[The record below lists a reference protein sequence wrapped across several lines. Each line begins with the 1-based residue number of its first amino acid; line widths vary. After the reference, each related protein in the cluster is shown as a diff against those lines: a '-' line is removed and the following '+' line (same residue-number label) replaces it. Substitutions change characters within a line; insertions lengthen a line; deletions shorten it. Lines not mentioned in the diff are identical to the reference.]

1 MSQENKILN
10 NFQDPNKNIAL
21 IVYGLQILGILTG
34 GIAWIIGIVINYVKK
49 DDVAGT
55 WIESHFEWQIQT
67 FWISLFWFVISLI
80 LFVTV
85 VLIPVAW
92 IIWVVAGIW
101 VIYRIVKGLLD
112 LLDNKAILLKK

>member
-49 DDVAGT
+49 DDVKGT

-112 LLDNKAILLKK
+112 LLDNKAMQIK

>member
-1 MSQENKILN
+1 MSQENKIVN

-34 GIAWIIGIVINYVKK
+34 GIAWIIGVVINYVKK
-49 DDVAGT
+49 DDVKGT
-55 WIESHFEWQIQT
+55 WIESHFEWQMRT
-67 FWISLFWFVISLI
+67 FWIGIFWFVISLI

-92 IIWVVAGIW
+92 IIWLVAGIW

-112 LLDNKAILLKK
+112 LLDNKALQIK